1 MTAPHSTRAHARL
14 APSAS
19 HRWMACPGSVR
30 MEAGFP
36 DSSGVYAAEGTAAHE
51 LAAHCLQHDFDA
63 ARFLGLVID
72 INEPFGGKILRGGAD
87 GVTSFEVTEEM
98 VEAVEVYLDVVRSLF
113 GRERDRKGA
122 NVIVEIEQKLDMT
135 HLHPEIFG
143 TGDAVVY
150 QKNAAWLHVIDLKY
164 GKGVVVDPVEN
175 PQLMLYGAGAVRRYK
190 GYRIEGITLHIVQPR
205 APGSPVR
212 SWQTDV
218 LTLLEFEDEIRA
230 KAEAVDDILAVG
242 PDDHWGGNALAAGEH
257 CRFCKAAAICPA
269 LRAEAQ
275 QKALAEFGDGA
286 IVLPEP
292 TSLDPDQMAAVL
304 RDADLIGNWVK
315 AVQEHAHAEAV
326 AGRMPTGFKLVAK
339 RATRKWKDE
348 EEAERMLTALAV
360 DPWQEPRLKSPA
372 QVEAAV
378 GKKRFAGL
386 LSDAEDLGF
395 EAPVTKVSSGTNLVP
410 IADPRQSVK
419 SDGLL
424 EFDAPDVGN

>member
-1 MTAPHSTRAHARL
+1 MTTAPHSARAHARL

-51 LAAHCLQHDFDA
+51 LAAHCLQHDFEVA
-63 ARFLGLVID
+63 SFLGRVID
-72 INEPFGGKILRGGAD
+72 IDEPFGGKILKSGAD
-87 GVTSFEVTEEM
+87 GVTRFEVTEEM
-98 VEAVEVYLDVVRSLF
+98 VDAVEVYLDVVRSLT
-113 GRERDRKGA
+113 GRDRNLKNPA
-122 NVIVEIEQKLDMT
+122 VIVEIEQKLDMT

-175 PQLMLYGAGAVRRYK
+175 PQLMLYGAGAVRRYR

-218 LTLLEFEDEIRA
+218 LTLLEFEDEIRERA
-230 KAEAVDDILAVG
+230 KLTEAEGAS
-242 PDDHWGGNALAAGEH
+242 LAAGEH
-257 CRFCKAAAICPA
+257 CRFCKAAGVCPA
-269 LRAEAQ
+269 IAEHSM
-275 QKALAEFGDGA
+275 KLALAEFGDTSTVEGGFF
-286 IVLPEP
+286 PEITVP
-292 TSLDPDQMAAVL
+292 DAPSLTPDQMAYMLSA
-304 RDADLIGNWVK
+304 ADLIGNWVK

-326 AGRMPTGFKLVAK
+326 AGRMPTGFKLVPK
-339 RATRKWKDE
+339 RASRKWKDE
-348 EEAERMLTALAV
+348 DEAATMLAALAV
-360 DPWQEPRLKSPA
+360 DPWQEPKLKSPA
-372 QVEAAV
+372 QVESAV

-395 EAPVTKVSSGTNLVP
+395 DAPVTKVSSGTNLVP
-410 IADPRQSVK
+410 IADPRQSIK
-419 SDGLL
+419 SDGLA
-424 EFDAPDVGN
+424 EFDALDVGN